1 MPTRDEITQ
10 AIHTATG
17 NPDTGPV
24 AESTPAIIQ
33 AIDELINGG
42 DRTVTKANIGETRLM
57 RGAENIR
64 GE

>member
-10 AIHTATG
+10 AVHNATG
-17 NPDTGPV
+17 NPDSGPV

-33 AIDELINGG
+33 AIDELLNGG
-42 DRTVTKANIGETRLM
+42 DRTVSKGNRETRLM